1 MPGRQ
6 LTTSST
12 VICPHGGRALL
23 STANRAVFADGS
35 KVLLESDVHP
45 VTGCP
50 FTVGSSYSPC
60 VRIEWQSGTGRV
72 SIDRTATLVETSIGQ
87 CLNAAG
93 SVQGV
98 AIVVNTQQRAS
109 GQ

>member
-1 MPGRQ
+1 MPSHH

-12 VICPHGGRALL
+12 LICPHGGRALL
-23 STANRAVFADGS
+23 TTANRAVFADGS

-50 FTVGSSYSPC
+50 FIVGNRHSPC

-72 SIDRTATLVETSIGQ
+72 SIDRTATLVVTSIGQ

-93 SVQGV
+93 GVQGV
-98 AIVVNTQQRAS
+98 ATVVNTQQRAS